1 MRYINCNSPREKRW
15 IVSEEND
22 PASRA
27 AATEIEKA
35 LGIQDVTAR
44 LLVARGYR
52 DAESARAFLCMESE
66 LMHSPYK
73 MQDME
78 RAVNRIRSAIRKREK
93 ITIYGDYDVDGV
105 TSVSTLYLYLRRK
118 GAEVDYYIPHRIGE
132 GYGVSAAAVEA
143 LSGSGT
149 RLMITVDTGITA
161 TAEVELAR
169 THGMDV
175 IVTDHH
181 ECREELPAAVAVVNP
196 HRADCAYPFK
206 DLAGVGVVFKLI
218 CAYEESTTGD
228 RRSVCVRRMCEE
240 YADLVAIGT
249 IADVMPI
256 RDENKLIV
264 SYGLSRMES
273 HCRPGLAALMEAA
286 AQPADG
292 REGRRSRRPQ
302 KITSGYIGYT
312 IAPRINAAGRVRC
325 ATDAVELFLS
335 QDPARTAELARGLC
349 EANRERQAE
358 ENRIVEEAYNRIE
371 REQPEED
378 PVIVLDSDDWH
389 HGVIGIVASRITER
403 YGLPSILISFSGC
416 DSGQHL
422 DTDIGK
428 GSGRS
433 IKGMN
438 LVDALVYC
446 SDTLVKYG
454 GHELAAGL
462 SVTRGAL
469 PAFREKIN
477 AYARERLNEETL
489 TPAIHAD
496 CTLSCGDISMGLCEE
511 LRMLEPYGVG
521 NPVPVFV
528 LRGCHVFECTS
539 VSGGKHTR
547 LSVGDER
554 HQFNAMC
561 FSRTQAQMDIFV
573 GDCVDLLF
581 NLDINEYN
589 GRRSVQLIV
598 KDIRQAEEERVRACR
613 ERERFEEIWSGAL
626 FGANEGILP
635 DRRDFAAVYTL
646 VSRQVRSGCDSL
658 SHRALLARLRGAGYA
673 GIGYIKLKV
682 IIRVLQE
689 LNLMGIEE
697 TSPEQYHFSICFTA
711 KKTDLEKS
719 TWLHRLRSQMRE
731 EES

>member
-1 MRYINCNSPREKRW
+1 MRYINRNSPREKRW

-27 AATEIEKA
+27 AATEIEKT

-118 GAEVDYYIPHRIGE
+118 GAEVDYYIPNRIGE
-132 GYGVSAAAVEA
+132 GYGVSEAAVEA

-292 REGRRSRRPQ
+292 REGRRSRR
-302 KITSGYIGYT
+302 KSRRGISGI
-312 IAPRINAAGRVRC
+312 R
-325 ATDAVELFLS
+325 LL
-335 QDPARTAELARGLC
+335 
-349 EANRERQAE
+349 
-358 ENRIVEEAYNRIE
+358 
-371 REQPEED
+371 PE
-378 PVIVLDSDDWH
+378 SM
-389 HGVIGIVASRITER
+389 R
-403 YGLPSILISFSGC
+403 
-416 DSGQHL
+416 
-422 DTDIGK
+422 
-428 GSGRS
+428 
-433 IKGMN
+433 
-438 LVDALVYC
+438 
-446 SDTLVKYG
+446 
-454 GHELAAGL
+454 LAAC
-462 SVTRGAL
+462 V
-469 PAFREKIN
+469 
-477 AYARERLNEETL
+477 
-489 TPAIHAD
+489 
-496 CTLSCGDISMGLCEE
+496 
-511 LRMLEPYGVG
+511 
-521 NPVPVFV
+521 
-528 LRGCHVFECTS
+528 
-539 VSGGKHTR
+539 
-547 LSVGDER
+547 
-554 HQFNAMC
+554 
-561 FSRTQAQMDIFV
+561 AQ
-573 GDCVDLLF
+573 
-581 NLDINEYN
+581 
-589 GRRSVQLIV
+589 
-598 KDIRQAEEERVRACR
+598 
-613 ERERFEEIWSGAL
+613 
-626 FGANEGILP
+626 P
-635 DRRDFAAVYTL
+635 
-646 VSRQVRSGCDSL
+646 
-658 SHRALLARLRGAGYA
+658 
-673 GIGYIKLKV
+673 
-682 IIRVLQE
+682 
-689 LNLMGIEE
+689 
-697 TSPEQYHFSICFTA
+697 
-711 KKTDLEKS
+711 
-719 TWLHRLRSQMRE
+719 MR
-731 EES
+731 